1 MSQTAMPDG
10 NTAALR
16 THEAEQDRRAKSYD
30 ASAGDFPR
38 LLADYIA
45 DCDQEHEERLQ
56 ELLTEAVGDNK
67 AFLHCLQ
74 RIHVIAQ
81 RPITPESQE
90 RITTAALRMLK
101 LFSDQVDVH
110 EGDDILNRAAD
121 ALDAQTPCRCRGDC
135 YC

>member
-1 MSQTAMPDG
+1 MPDG

-16 THEAEQDRRAKSYD
+16 AHEAEQDRRAKSRD
-30 ASAGDFPR
+30 AAGSDFRR

-45 DCDQEHEERLQ
+45 DCDQKHEERLQ

-74 RIHVIAQ
+74 RILVIAQ

-101 LFSDQVDVH
+101 LFVDQVDTH
-110 EGDDILNRAAD
+110 EGDDILNREAD
-121 ALDAQTPCRCRGDC
+121 ALDAHVPCRCRGDC